1 MGLTPLT
8 NRVYTSGVDLIYL
21 NSQIDVNKDWFNCT
35 WSAVPAPST
44 TDFKR
49 ESQLKKKMVFT
60 LILKSIFI

>member
-35 WSAVPAPST
+35 WSAIPAPST

-49 ESQLKKKMVFT
+49 ESQLKKKKWF
-60 LILKSIFI
+60 SH